1 MSNKTWEEQLEEN
14 RFKTISDFKWCVKR
28 GGEIEI
34 EWNGKTFAIFSKI
47 KKAPSSPIQIMISQ
61 VLIDNPEETERWYD
75 TADELLEFQ
84 IDGERLGDII
94 TKVDVNDR
102 TI

>member
-1 MSNKTWEEQLEEN
+1 
-14 RFKTISDFKWCVKR
+14 
-28 GGEIEI
+28 
-34 EWNGKTFAIFSKI
+34 
-47 KKAPSSPIQIMISQ
+47 MISQ

-84 IDGERLGDII
+84 IDGERLRDII

>member
-1 MSNKTWEEQLEEN
+1 MPERPWEEILEEN

-28 GGEIEI
+28 GGEFEI
-34 EWNGKTFAIFSKI
+34 EWKGKTFAIFSKM
-47 KKAPSSPIQIMISQ
+47 KKSPSSPMQIMISQ
-61 VLIDNPEETERWYD
+61 VLIDNPEETEQWYD

-84 IDGERLGDII
+84 IGGERLREII
-94 TKVDVNDR
+94 TKLDVNDR